1 MARPVLIIRT
11 GRAPDPIR
19 ARHGDFPH
27 WFRVAAGVPRDRL
40 QVIEFDGLD
49 LAVCERELYESAI
62 SMGRESLI
70 KLGIPRR
77 EAERVER
84 EYRERDLERLDAQ
97 TVTGDLHAKF
107 ARSFG
112 VDRPLSDEAKN
123 PA

>member
-1 MARPVLIIRT
+1 MFCQNPKELTRDKLEAVFT
-11 GRAPDPIR
+11 S
-19 ARHGDFPH
+19 FPH
-27 WFRVAAGVPRDRL
+27 AAIMVRVYDRL

-107 ARSFG
+107 DRSFG